1 MKFSLSRRGRPGIG
15 LALLVAGIAGA
26 SAYVSAPKIEV
37 NITSRISGL
46 ITVFV
51 CLVILVVL
59 PLYRIIITREIAQ
72 RRRAEEKFRGLQEAD
87 LDAMV
92 VVNRA
97 GEVLEEIKES
107 PPLKSILFVILTT
120 SASDADILRTYRLHA
135 NCYVTKP
142 VDLDGFL
149 KVAKSIDNF
158 WLSAVRLPREART

>member
-1 MKFSLSRRGRPGIG
+1 
-15 LALLVAGIAGA
+15 
-26 SAYVSAPKIEV
+26 
-37 NITSRISGL
+37 
-46 ITVFV
+46 VFV

-72 RRRAEEKFRGLQEAD
+72 RRRAEEKFRRRLEAA

-92 VVNRA
+92 VVNQG

-107 PPLKSILFVILTT
+107 PPLKSIPIAILTT
-120 SASDADILRTYRLHA
+120 SASDADIPRTYRLHA

-149 KVAKSIDNF
+149 KVVKSIDN
-158 WLSAVRLPREART
+158 LMPSVVRLPREART

>member
-51 CLVILVVL
+51 CLVL

-135 NCYVTKP
+135 NRYVTKP
-142 VDLDGFL
+142 VELDGFL

>member
-1 MKFSLSRRGRPGIG
+1 
-15 LALLVAGIAGA
+15 
-26 SAYVSAPKIEV
+26 
-37 NITSRISGL
+37 
-46 ITVFV
+46 
-51 CLVILVVL
+51 
-59 PLYRIIITREIAQ
+59 LYRIIITREIAQ

-135 NCYVTKP
+135 NRYVTKP
-142 VDLDGFL
+142 VELDGFL

>member
-51 CLVILVVL
+51 CLVL